1 MSLYRSQWAPAD
13 ALLLAEMITES
24 LHQGLDGWNKKERKV
39 IERYLADIELAM
51 EHGRVDEETSEK

>member
-24 LHQGLDGWNKKERKV
+24 LHQGLEGFTARERKA
-39 IERYLADIELAM
+39 IEKYLADIELAM
-51 EHGRVDEETSEK
+51 EHGRVEETSEK

>member
-51 EHGRVDEETSEK
+51 EHGRVDEETSET